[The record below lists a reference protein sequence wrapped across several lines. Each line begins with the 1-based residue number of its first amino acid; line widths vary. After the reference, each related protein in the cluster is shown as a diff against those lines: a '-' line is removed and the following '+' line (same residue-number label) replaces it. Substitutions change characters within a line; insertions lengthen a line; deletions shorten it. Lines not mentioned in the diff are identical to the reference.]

1 MYKHLVQ
8 KRLQEKVKNVNDIG
22 FHKTY
27 LAFKKHYLFIYL
39 LIFIYLFIY

>member
-8 KRLQEKVKNVNDIG
+8 KKLQEKVKNINDIG

-27 LAFKKHYLFIYL
+27 LALKNI
-39 LIFIYLFIY
+39 IYLFIY